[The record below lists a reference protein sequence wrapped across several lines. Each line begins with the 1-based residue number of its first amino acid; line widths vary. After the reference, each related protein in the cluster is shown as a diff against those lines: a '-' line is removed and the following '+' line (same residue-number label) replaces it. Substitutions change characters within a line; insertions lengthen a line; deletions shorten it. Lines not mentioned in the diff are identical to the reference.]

1 VGRPCP
7 CEPRA
12 ACCLCCDACDTRCCK
27 RQASICSRPTQK
39 RLTHARFDVS
49 TCSVPPATLPRV
61 LTPSSGHT
69 HTTKHQH
76 HHSLTQLSY
85 PPRLLHKE
93 TSRFSLD
100 LLLQHLLCPA
110 RTNLILQTSCRC
122 GLGFFRLQP
131 VQISDHISILQYTS
145 CRYCCLISGPS
156 ICQ

>member
-1 VGRPCP
+1 MSRA
-7 CEPRA
+7 EIERA
-12 ACCLCCDACDTRCCK
+12 ACCCDACDTRCK
-27 RQASICSRPTQK
+27 RQASICSRPTQSGS
-39 RLTHARFDVS
+39 LTHAS
-49 TCSVPPATLPRV
+49 TFRRV
-61 LTPSSGHT
+61 LFCLRPCPVSSPQVVAIHT
-69 HTTKHQH
+69 RPKHQH

-110 RTNLILQTSCRC
+110 RTYLILQTSCRC